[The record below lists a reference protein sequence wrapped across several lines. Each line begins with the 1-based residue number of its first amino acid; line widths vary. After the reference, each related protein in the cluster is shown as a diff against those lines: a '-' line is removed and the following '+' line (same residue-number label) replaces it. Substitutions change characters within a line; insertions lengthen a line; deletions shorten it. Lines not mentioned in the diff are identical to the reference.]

1 MFGAS
6 GQGRARCSEKVHP
19 PALLPL
25 PANDAQSAQEQLLAG
40 DTGHLVLLKLQQQLK
55 MQYGSFLLLSGAQPL
70 LEPGALCFSW
80 GPSMHLSR
88 PPLCSEQP
96 LEASGEGVS
105 LFKARK
111 EWV

>member
-40 DTGHLVLLKLQQQLK
+40 DTGHLVLLKLPATAQDAIRQL
-55 MQYGSFLLLSGAQPL
+55 PL
-70 LEPGALCFSW
+70 AVW
-80 GPSMHLSR
+80 
-88 PPLCSEQP
+88 CS
-96 LEASGEGVS
+96 AS
-105 LFKARK
+105 A
-111 EWV
+111 